1 MDIRIAGTV
10 DDSIVDGPGFRY
22 TVFTQGCSHH
32 CPGCH
37 NPETHDF
44 AGGRTVDT
52 DAIVAQMRANPL
64 LDGLTLSGG
73 DPMEQPAPCAELAR
87 QAHAL
92 GLNVWCYTG
101 YTLEQL
107 LQGVAGVAPYVQAQG
122 VGLPG
127 QLRAGCGLLH
137 GIAPGEGQPVQQ
149 GIGPHLR
156 HDGIRV
162 HRTAPGKVVGLGIVA
177 ARAVVGAALGEH
189 RVTEARP
196 VHDGVIH
203 RARNADVHTL
213 TPPRGRRRASPGRAP
228 RRAWRC

>member
-52 DAIVAQMRANPL
+52 EAIVAQMRANPL

-107 LQGVAGVAPYVQAQG
+107 LAEADPERLALLRGTDVLVDGPFLLAQRSLELKYCGSRNQRLIDVKKTLAAGVPT
-122 VGLPG
+122 LWEP
-127 QLRAGCGLLH
+127 
-137 GIAPGEGQPVQQ
+137 PV
-149 GIGPHLR
+149 
-156 HDGIRV
+156 
-162 HRTAPGKVVGLGIVA
+162 
-177 ARAVVGAALGEH
+177 
-189 RVTEARP
+189 
-196 VHDGVIH
+196 
-203 RARNADVHTL
+203 
-213 TPPRGRRRASPGRAP
+213 
-228 RRAWRC
+228 W

>member
-1 MDIRIAGTV
+1 MEIRIAGTV

-87 QAHAL
+87 QARAL

-107 LQGVAGVAPYVQAQG
+107 LQEADPDRMALLRETDVLVDGPFLLAQRSLELKYCGSRNQRLIDVKKTLAAGISTLWEP
-122 VGLPG
+122 
-127 QLRAGCGLLH
+127 
-137 GIAPGEGQPVQQ
+137 PV
-149 GIGPHLR
+149 
-156 HDGIRV
+156 
-162 HRTAPGKVVGLGIVA
+162 
-177 ARAVVGAALGEH
+177 
-189 RVTEARP
+189 
-196 VHDGVIH
+196 
-203 RARNADVHTL
+203 
-213 TPPRGRRRASPGRAP
+213 
-228 RRAWRC
+228 W

>member
-107 LQGVAGVAPYVQAQG
+107 LQEADPDRMALLRETDVLVDGPFLLAQRSLELKYCGSRNQRLIDVKKPLSSGVPP
-122 VGLPG
+122 LWEP
-127 QLRAGCGLLH
+127 
-137 GIAPGEGQPVQQ
+137 PV
-149 GIGPHLR
+149 
-156 HDGIRV
+156 
-162 HRTAPGKVVGLGIVA
+162 
-177 ARAVVGAALGEH
+177 
-189 RVTEARP
+189 
-196 VHDGVIH
+196 
-203 RARNADVHTL
+203 
-213 TPPRGRRRASPGRAP
+213 
-228 RRAWRC
+228 W

>member
-107 LQGVAGVAPYVQAQG
+107 LQEADPNRMALLRETDVLVDGPFLLAQRSLELKYCGSRNQRLIDVPASLAQG
-122 VGLPG
+122 QVVLWEEEN
-127 QLRAGCGLLH
+127 LL
-137 GIAPGEGQPVQQ
+137 AKFTVPE
-149 GIGPHLR
+149 
-156 HDGIRV
+156 
-162 HRTAPGKVVGLGIVA
+162 
-177 ARAVVGAALGEH
+177 
-189 RVTEARP
+189 
-196 VHDGVIH
+196 
-203 RARNADVHTL
+203 
-213 TPPRGRRRASPGRAP
+213 S
-228 RRAWRC
+228 

>member
-1 MDIRIAGTV
+1 MEIRIAGTV

-52 DAIVAQMRANPL
+52 DAIVAQMRANSL

-107 LQGVAGVAPYVQAQG
+107 LQEADPDRMALLRETDVLVDGPFLLAQRSLELKYCGSRNQRLIDVKKTLAAGVPT
-122 VGLPG
+122 LWEP
-127 QLRAGCGLLH
+127 
-137 GIAPGEGQPVQQ
+137 PV
-149 GIGPHLR
+149 
-156 HDGIRV
+156 
-162 HRTAPGKVVGLGIVA
+162 
-177 ARAVVGAALGEH
+177 
-189 RVTEARP
+189 
-196 VHDGVIH
+196 
-203 RARNADVHTL
+203 
-213 TPPRGRRRASPGRAP
+213 
-228 RRAWRC
+228 W

>member
-1 MDIRIAGTV
+1 MEIRIAGTV

-107 LQGVAGVAPYVQAQG
+107 LQEAAPDRMALLRETDVLVDGPFLLAQRSLELKYCGSRNQRLIDVKKTLSSGVPT
-122 VGLPG
+122 LWEP
-127 QLRAGCGLLH
+127 
-137 GIAPGEGQPVQQ
+137 PV
-149 GIGPHLR
+149 
-156 HDGIRV
+156 
-162 HRTAPGKVVGLGIVA
+162 
-177 ARAVVGAALGEH
+177 
-189 RVTEARP
+189 
-196 VHDGVIH
+196 
-203 RARNADVHTL
+203 
-213 TPPRGRRRASPGRAP
+213 
-228 RRAWRC
+228 W

>member
-107 LQGVAGVAPYVQAQG
+107 LQEAAPDRMALLRETDVLVDGPFLLAQRSLELKYCGSRNQRLIDVKKTLAAGISTLWEP
-122 VGLPG
+122 
-127 QLRAGCGLLH
+127 
-137 GIAPGEGQPVQQ
+137 PV
-149 GIGPHLR
+149 
-156 HDGIRV
+156 
-162 HRTAPGKVVGLGIVA
+162 
-177 ARAVVGAALGEH
+177 
-189 RVTEARP
+189 
-196 VHDGVIH
+196 
-203 RARNADVHTL
+203 
-213 TPPRGRRRASPGRAP
+213 
-228 RRAWRC
+228 W